1 MVHPDKLFSVNIESS
16 RMYDYALSAENT
28 FIKKISAQESH
39 IMQVNIKP
47 DAGNKVKIFQELTHQ
62 QSSTVSI
69 IENDSLEDVVQQIT
83 NDVNNQFTH
92 ETLITE
98 REPKLCQDVECPS
111 FGKLVTDY
119 NKNYE
124 RKNYGTLRS
133 ANAFIKS
140 LNTARDANRDEI
152 VKVLKKKQNKP
163 AL

>member
-1 MVHPDKLFSVNIESS
+1 MKIDSS
-16 RMYDYALSAENT
+16 RVYDYEMSLENT
-28 FIKKISAQESH
+28 FIQKINAQEFH
-39 IMQVNIKP
+39 VMQVNIKP
-47 DAGNKVKIFQELTHQ
+47 DAGNKVKVFQELIYQ
-62 QSSTVSI
+62 ESSTTSI

-83 NDVNNQFTH
+83 NDINNQFTH

-98 REPKLCQDVECPS
+98 REPKLCQDAACPS

-119 NKNYE
+119 TKNYE
-124 RKNYGTLRS
+124 SKNYGTLRS